1 MSCSHISDH
10 FEHEAGKDVGT
21 WMGVRM
27 CASKMASMACNQIIP
42 SQISK
47 FSTIGK
53 SQFTNS
59 FLLSALKHGSTN
71 LCKVLNS

>member
-1 MSCSHISDH
+1 
-10 FEHEAGKDVGT
+10 
-21 WMGVRM
+21 MGVRM

>member
-1 MSCSHISDH
+1 MKPEKML
-10 FEHEAGKDVGT
+10 EHGWAYVCVPAK
-21 WMGVRM
+21 WQA
-27 CASKMASMACNQIIP
+27 ASLISMACNQIIP

-47 FSTIGK
+47 FSTTGK

-59 FLLSALKHGSTN
+59 LLLSALKHGSTN